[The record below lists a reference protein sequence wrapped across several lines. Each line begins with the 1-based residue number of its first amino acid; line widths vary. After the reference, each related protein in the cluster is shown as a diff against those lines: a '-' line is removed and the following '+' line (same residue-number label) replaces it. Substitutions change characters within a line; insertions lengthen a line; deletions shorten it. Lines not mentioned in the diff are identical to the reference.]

1 MKVVCSSMMVI
12 WFAVTDIRFASYKVE
27 PVRNASGS
35 VYALYRDC
43 DSQWRLLFS
52 GLVDLTLVSNSYDHH
67 VARSA
72 GKFYLRV

>member
-12 WFAVTDIRFASYKVE
+12 WFAITDIQFASYKVE

-43 DSQWRLLFS
+43 DSQWGLLLS
-52 GLVDLTLVSNSYDHH
+52 GLVD
-67 VARSA
+67 
-72 GKFYLRV
+72 